1 MPIPVPGADWAIGAV
16 LGATDIAAHIM
27 DIVRDQNAKS
37 KEASITDNNEF
48 NIRKNFLDNTVDA
61 IKTATGGQY
70 NIVICTDQHKDDFQ
84 NLKGRILP
92 MELLEVEV
100 SHGKFVNFEVD
111 VFETGNYLRHGRWE
125 RDSWWYF
132 GQSKTWYDPFAMH
145 VDFDIHRTARA

>member
-1 MPIPVPGADWAIGAV
+1 MPTPVPGADWAIGAV
-16 LGATDIAAHIM
+16 LGTTDVAAHIM

-48 NIRKNFLDNTVDA
+48 NIRKNFLDNIVDA

-100 SHGKFVNFEVD
+100 SHGKFVNFEVY

-125 RDSWWYF
+125 RDSW
-132 GQSKTWYDPFAMH
+132 
-145 VDFDIHRTARA
+145 